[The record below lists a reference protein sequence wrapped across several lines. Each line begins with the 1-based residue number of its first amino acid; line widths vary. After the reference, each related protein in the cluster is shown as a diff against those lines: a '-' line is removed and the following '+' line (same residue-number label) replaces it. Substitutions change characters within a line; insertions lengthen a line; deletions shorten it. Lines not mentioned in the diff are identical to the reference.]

1 MRFPFYVENTRKL
14 LSDLFMID
22 VSLKNLN
29 GEMLLV
35 IVLFGSNGYK
45 DTVGKEMRYSFIQ

>member
-1 MRFPFYVENTRKL
+1 
-14 LSDLFMID
+14 MID

>member
-1 MRFPFYVENTRKL
+1 
-14 LSDLFMID
+14 MID

-29 GEMLLV
+29 REMLLA

-45 DTVGKEMRYSFIQ
+45 DTVGKEIRR

>member
-1 MRFPFYVENTRKL
+1 MRFPFYVENTKKL

-29 GEMLLV
+29 GEMLLA

-45 DTVGKEMRYSFIQ
+45 DTVGKEIRR